1 MLTESDLKELLEYH
15 AQSPVLSV
23 YLNTEPVEGSADT
36 HKLRLRSL
44 LKDVE
49 LTEDVAIVERYF
61 DHEFDWSG
69 RSVAVFSC
77 EAEDYFRAFPL
88 AVPVR
93 SRVRISDGPFVK
105 PLADVLDSFGGY
117 GVALVD
123 KQGARLF
130 YFHLGEL
137 REKDGVIGEEVRHT
151 KRGGG
156 SQAQGRRG
164 GVAGKTNYVEEVA
177 DRNFKESAE
186 RAAHFFSENNV
197 RRILIGGTED
207 NVFPFRAQLPK
218 AFQSLVVG
226 SFPMSMTASHSEVLE
241 RAMQV
246 GVEAEERRKLKV
258 VDAVVTGAAKGR
270 GGVVRLEDTLRA
282 VHEGR
287 VQTLVIRD
295 GLRSPGW
302 RCQGC
307 GYLTT
312 TELAECP
319 FCQGN
324 FTKIQDAVELAVR
337 EVMQSGGEVE
347 VIHDDQGLY
356 AYENIGGLLRY

>member
-15 AQSPVLSV
+15 AKSPVLNV

-36 HKLRLRSL
+36 HKLRLRSM
-44 LKDVE
+44 LKDIDLPNDIE
-49 LTEDVAIVERYF
+49 IVERYF

-77 EAEDYFRAFPL
+77 VAEDYFRAYPL

-93 SRVRISDGPFVK
+93 SRVRISDRPYVK
-105 PLADVLDSFGGY
+105 PLVDLLDSFGGY

-137 REKDGVIGEEVRHT
+137 REKEGVVGEVVRHT

-156 SQAQGRRG
+156 SQSPGRRG

-177 DRNFKESAE
+177 DRNIKEAAE
-186 RAAHFFSENNV
+186 KAARFFSENNV
-197 RRILIGGTED
+197 RRVLIGGTDD
-207 NVFPFRAQLPK
+207 NVIPFRAQLPK
-218 AFQSLVVG
+218 AFQSLVIG
-226 SFPMSMTASHSEVLE
+226 TFPMSMTASHTEVLE

-246 GVEAEERRKLKV
+246 GMEADERRKSKV

-270 GGVVRLEDTLRA
+270 GGVVRLEDTLGA

-287 VQTLVIRD
+287 VQTLVIRE

-307 GYLTT
+307 GYVTT
-312 TELAECP
+312 KELVVCP
-319 FCQGN
+319 FCQGA
-324 FTKIQDAVELAVR
+324 FSIIPDAVELAVR
-337 EVMQSGGEVE
+337 KVMQSGGEVE
-347 VIHDDQGLY
+347 VIHDDRGLFD
-356 AYENIGGLLRY
+356 YENIGGILRY

>member
-15 AQSPVLSV
+15 AQSPVLNV

-36 HKLRLRSL
+36 HKLRLRSM
-44 LKDVE
+44 LKEID
-49 LTEDVAIVERYF
+49 LPEDVAVVERYF

-77 EAEDYFRAFPL
+77 DAEDYFRAYPL
-88 AVPVR
+88 AVPLR
-93 SRVRISDGPFVK
+93 SRVRISDRPHVK
-105 PLADVLDSFGGY
+105 PLADLLDSFGGY

-137 REKDGVIGEEVRHT
+137 REEEGVFGEEIRHT

-177 DRNFKESAE
+177 DRNIKDAAE
-186 RAAHFFSENNV
+186 KAARFFSENSV
-197 RRILIGGTED
+197 RQVLIGGTDD
-207 NVFPFRAQLPK
+207 NVAPFRAQLTK

-226 SFPMSMTASHSEVLE
+226 TFPMSMNASQNEVLE

-246 GVEAEERRKLKV
+246 GMEADERRKLKV
-258 VDAVVTGAAKGR
+258 VDTVVTGAAKGR
-270 GGVVRLEDTLRA
+270 GGVVRLEDTLGA

-287 VQTLVIRD
+287 VQTLVIRE

-302 RCQGC
+302 RCQDC
-307 GYLTT
+307 GYVTT
-312 TELAECP
+312 KELANCP
-319 FCQGN
+319 FCR
-324 FTKIQDAVELAVR
+324 AR
-337 EVMQSGGEVE
+337 
-347 VIHDDQGLY
+347 
-356 AYENIGGLLRY
+356 LRKSPTQLS